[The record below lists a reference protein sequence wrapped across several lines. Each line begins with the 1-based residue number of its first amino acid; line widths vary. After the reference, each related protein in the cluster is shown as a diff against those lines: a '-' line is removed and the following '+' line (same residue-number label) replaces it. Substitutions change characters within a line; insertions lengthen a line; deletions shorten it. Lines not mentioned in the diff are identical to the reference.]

1 MLQENILKEAP
12 PLNTNSHRLLNI
24 SQRILHSKRRILPSP
39 MPKKRPVNSS
49 AKLLGIQEH
58 YKILNMAVYIS
69 NGKGAGLRFQ
79 AATECM
85 LLVGKELNSYKVLLV
100 LFPLCFLQM

>member
-12 PLNTNSHRLLNI
+12 PLNKNSHRLLNI

-39 MPKKRPVNSS
+39 MPKKHPVNSS

-100 LFPLCFLQM
+100 LFSFYFLRM

>member
-1 MLQENILKEAP
+1 M
-12 PLNTNSHRLLNI
+12 TTY
-24 SQRILHSKRRILPSP
+24 
-39 MPKKRPVNSS
+39 MT
-49 AKLLGIQEH
+49 
-58 YKILNMAVYIS
+58 VYVH

-100 LFPLCFLQM
+100 LFSFYFLRM

>member
-1 MLQENILKEAP
+1 MTTYMTIYV
-12 PLNTNSHRLLNI
+12 R
-24 SQRILHSKRRILPSP
+24 
-39 MPKKRPVNSS
+39 
-49 AKLLGIQEH
+49 
-58 YKILNMAVYIS
+58 

-79 AATECM
+79 AATEYM

>member
-1 MLQENILKEAP
+1 M
-12 PLNTNSHRLLNI
+12 TTY
-24 SQRILHSKRRILPSP
+24 
-39 MPKKRPVNSS
+39 MT
-49 AKLLGIQEH
+49 
-58 YKILNMAVYIS
+58 VYVS

-100 LFPLCFLQM
+100 LFSFYFLRMWLGVMLIVTMEIPRPSAKSHGCTSCCYVIPQQIIYETIKKTGSLLLKLHVNGFC

>member
-12 PLNTNSHRLLNI
+12 PLNKNSHRLLNI

-39 MPKKRPVNSS
+39 MPKKHPVNSS
-49 AKLLGIQEH
+49 AKF
-58 YKILNMAVYIS
+58 S